1 MGLIQDLKDTIKEKK
16 KVFVLIVIAAIA
28 IGAIYA
34 FIKTPKKPWEPPRN
48 VHREYM
54 GEVLQKL
61 KKGRSAPDLQQGN
74 DALPEAREHQQ
85 RGREIA
91 PPPARREELSPQPGR
106 SRYSD
111 F

>member
-1 MGLIQDLKDTIKEKK
+1 
-16 KVFVLIVIAAIA
+16 
-28 IGAIYA
+28 
-34 FIKTPKKPWEPPRN
+34 
-48 VHREYM
+48 
-54 GEVLQKL
+54 
-61 KKGRSAPDLQQGN
+61 LQQGN